1 MIFQDR
7 SKKREASVRRCQAL
21 VEAIVAIQL
30 GLDDGISAIP
40 EGTNSALKDLPKQ
53 LLACVGTLSVMCKA
67 SPALLAPHVE
77 TLLPYLKG
85 ENGLANAEESAVC
98 QQVVSDM
105 VYETLPLL
113 ERPDRAQMTE
123 LTQDLVGLAY
133 RFGSAVVHSSL
144 RCLARLVQLVTHDA
158 TPLLDLLQSFY
169 SRLHCYR
176 HDIRQVG

>member
-1 MIFQDR
+1 M
-7 SKKREASVRRCQAL
+7 
-21 VEAIVAIQL
+21 EAIVAIQL

-98 QQVVSDM
+98 QQVVVCVSGSFFIFD
-105 VYETLPLL
+105 VYVRRLMTSLL
-113 ERPDRAQMTE
+113 F
-123 LTQDLVGLAY
+123 LI
-133 RFGSAVVHSSL
+133 
-144 RCLARLVQLVTHDA
+144 
-158 TPLLDLLQSFY
+158 LQ
-169 SRLHCYR
+169 
-176 HDIRQVG
+176 IGI